1 MSNSITSLFSGL
13 VVFSILGFMAH
24 VSQTEVKD
32 VISPGPGLAFI
43 VYPEVVSRIPG
54 SQLWAALFFLM
65 LITLAL
71 GSIFGAFETVITALS
86 DQWPALRAFK
96 PQVVLVTS
104 FVMLVLGLPFCCNGG
119 IHMFTLFNA
128 SAPSWNRL
136 LFALLEVVLVSW
148 VYGIDRFLENMSEMD
163 MDLPAGIKLY
173 WKISWKYIT
182 PFILL
187 VLLGFS
193 WYDFGHV
200 GYAGVAYP
208 FWVQI
213 LGYLITG
220 ESFHIVG
227 LMKIFLF
234 LGCTLIALPIAGG
247 CEIVKR
253 FPETTEVFSSLTKPT
268 HQWGPNHY
276 QTCDTT
282 EEALSHSLP

>member
-1 MSNSITSLFSGL
+1 MALSNSVTSLFSGL

-24 VSQTEVKD
+24 VSDKDVKD
-32 VISPGPGLAFI
+32 VVSPGPGLAFI

-54 SQLWAALFFLM
+54 SQVWAALFFLM

-96 PQVVLVTS
+96 PQVVLITS

-128 SAPSWNRL
+128 SAPSWNLL

-148 VYGIDRFLENMSEMD
+148 VYGVDKFLDNLSEMD
-163 MDLPAGIKLY
+163 INLPTPIKCY
-173 WKISWKYIT
+173 WKYSWKYST
-182 PFILL
+182 PAILAVLL
-187 VLLGFS
+187 VFS

-200 GYAGVAYP
+200 GYNGVDYP

-213 LGYLITG
+213 LGYMITG
-220 ESFHIVG
+220 NITVG
-227 LMKIFLF
+227 
-234 LGCTLIALPIAGG
+234 
-247 CEIVKR
+247 
-253 FPETTEVFSSLTKPT
+253 
-268 HQWGPNHY
+268 
-276 QTCDTT
+276 
-282 EEALSHSLP
+282 

>member
-1 MSNSITSLFSGL
+1 
-13 VVFSILGFMAH
+13 
-24 VSQTEVKD
+24 
-32 VISPGPGLAFI
+32 
-43 VYPEVVSRIPG
+43 
-54 SQLWAALFFLM
+54 
-65 LITLAL
+65 
-71 GSIFGAFETVITALS
+71 
-86 DQWPALRAFK
+86 
-96 PQVVLVTS
+96 
-104 FVMLVLGLPFCCNGG
+104 
-119 IHMFTLFNA
+119 
-128 SAPSWNRL
+128 
-136 LFALLEVVLVSW
+136 
-148 VYGIDRFLENMSEMD
+148 MSEMD

-220 ESFHIVG
+220 ESLHIVG

-247 CEIVKR
+247 CEIIKR